1 MKRMTEEKAEQMLAF
16 IADKF
21 DANNLP
27 FDDVATFEL
36 FQRADTDGIFMMESE
51 WDKYDLLQIKPKDMD
66 ELTATIALSH
76 GLAVNPYIYT
86 YLKIQKI
93 HPFTYPRFTEMER
106 VKEILSDTHGI
117 LLWKEQKEEI
127 IAYIDSLSEEEKER
141 YKSAIKIV
149 LHEIEL
155 RQHSLSNRKFFR
167 NRAMICYKLAYIKT
181 HMPDEF
187 TEYYKKLCSTD

>member
-21 DANNLP
+21 DTNNLP
-27 FDDVATFEL
+27 FDDAATFEL

-51 WDKYDLLQIKPKDMD
+51 WDKYDLLRIKPKNMD

-86 YLKIQKI
+86 YLKIQEI
-93 HPFTYPRFTEMER
+93 QPFTYPMFTEMKR
-106 VKEILSDTHGI
+106 VKEILSDTHGM

-127 IAYIDSLSEEEKER
+127 LAYIDSLSDEEKER
-141 YKSAIKIV
+141 YSSAIKIV

-167 NRAMICYKLAYIKT
+167 NRAMICYKLAYIKA
-181 HMPDEF
+181 HMPEDF
-187 TEYYKKLCSTD
+187 CYYHAKLCTI

>member
-21 DANNLP
+21 GTNNLP
-27 FDDVATFEL
+27 FDDAATFEL

-51 WDKYDLLQIKPKDMD
+51 WDKYDLCQIKPKNMD
-66 ELTATIALSH
+66 ELIATIALSH

-86 YLKIQKI
+86 YLKIQEI
-93 HPFTYPRFTEMER
+93 QPFTYPRFTEMKR
-106 VKEILSDTHGI
+106 IKEILSDTHGM

-127 IAYIDSLSEEEKER
+127 LAYIDSLSDEEKER
-141 YKSAIKIV
+141 YSSAIKIV

-167 NRAMICYKLAYIKT
+167 NRAMICYKLAYIKA
-181 HMPDEF
+181 HMPEDFERLRM
-187 TEYYKKLCSTD
+187 KLCN

>member
-1 MKRMTEEKAEQMLAF
+1 MKRMTEEKAKQMFAF

-27 FDDVATFEL
+27 LDDSSTFEL

-51 WDKYDLLQIKPKDMD
+51 WDKYDLRQIKPKNMD

-93 HPFTYPRFTEMER
+93 QPFTYPRFTEMER
-106 VKEILSDTHGI
+106 VKEILSDTHGM
-117 LLWKEQKEEI
+117 LLWKEQKDEI
-127 IAYIDSLSEEEKER
+127 LAYIDSLSDEEKER
-141 YKSAIKIV
+141 YSSAIKIV
-149 LHEIEL
+149 LHEIDL

-167 NRAMICYKLAYIKT
+167 NRALICYKQAYIKV
-181 HMPDEF
+181 HMPNDFERLRV
-187 TEYYKKLCSTD
+187 ELCN

>member
-21 DANNLP
+21 DTNNLP
-27 FDDVATFEL
+27 LDDAATFEL

-51 WDKYDLLQIKPKDMD
+51 WDKYDLRQIKPKNMD

-86 YLKIQKI
+86 YLKIQEI
-93 HPFTYPRFTEMER
+93 QPFTYPRFTEMKR
-106 VKEILSDTHGI
+106 VKEILSDTHGM

-127 IAYIDSLSEEEKER
+127 LAYIDSLSDEEKEF
-141 YKSAIKIV
+141 YNSAIKIV

-155 RQHSLSNRKFFR
+155 RGHSLSNRKFFR
-167 NRAMICYKLAYIKT
+167 NRALLCYKLAYIKA
-181 HMPDEF
+181 HNKELFDKFVEQNLS
-187 TEYYKKLCSTD
+187 E

>member
-16 IADKF
+16 FAKDIDF
-21 DANNLP
+21 ENLS

-36 FQRADTDGIFMMESE
+36 FQRADTDGIYMMESD
-51 WDKYDLLQIKPKDMD
+51 WDKYDLRQIKPKNMD

-86 YLKIQKI
+86 YLKIQEI
-93 HPFTYPRFTEMER
+93 QPFTYPRFTQMGK

-127 IAYIDSLSEEEKER
+127 IDYIDSLSNEEKEL

-155 RQHSLSNRKFFR
+155 RKHSLSSKKFFR
-167 NRAMICYKLAYIKT
+167 SRALICYRLAYIKA
-181 HMPDEF
+181 HMPTEF
-187 TEYYKKLCSTD
+187 ELHRTLLFF

>member
-1 MKRMTEEKAEQMLAF
+1 MTEEKAKQMFAF

-27 FDDVATFEL
+27 LDDSLTFEL

-51 WDKYDLLQIKPKDMD
+51 WDKYDLRQIKPKNMD

-86 YLKIQKI
+86 YLKIQEI
-93 HPFTYPRFTEMER
+93 QPFTYPRFTEMER
-106 VKEILSDTHGI
+106 VKEILSDTHGM

-127 IAYIDSLSEEEKER
+127 LAYIDSLSDEEKER
-141 YKSAIKIV
+141 YSSAIKIV

-167 NRAMICYKLAYIKT
+167 NRAMICYKLAYIKV
-181 HMPDEF
+181 HMPEEF
-187 TEYYKKLCSTD
+187 DYYLEELCSEE

>member
-1 MKRMTEEKAEQMLAF
+1 MKRMTEEKAKQMFAF

-27 FDDVATFEL
+27 LDDSSTFEL

-51 WDKYDLLQIKPKDMD
+51 WDKYDLRQIKPKNMD

-93 HPFTYPRFTEMER
+93 QPFTYPRFTEMER
-106 VKEILSDTHGI
+106 VKEILSDTHGM

-127 IAYIDSLSEEEKER
+127 LAYIDSLSDEEKER
-141 YKSAIKIV
+141 YSSAIKIV

-155 RQHSLSNRKFFR
+155 RQHSLSSRKFFR
-167 NRAMICYKLAYIKT
+167 NRANICYKLAYIKA
-181 HMPDEF
+181 HMPEDFERLRM
-187 TEYYKKLCSTD
+187 KHCN

>member
-21 DANNLP
+21 DTNNLP
-27 FDDVATFEL
+27 FDDAATFEL

-51 WDKYDLLQIKPKDMD
+51 WDKYDLRQIMPKNMD

-86 YLKIQKI
+86 YLKIQEI
-93 HPFTYPRFTEMER
+93 QPFTYPRFTEIKR
-106 VKEILSDTHGI
+106 VKEILSDTHGM

-127 IAYIDSLSEEEKER
+127 LAYIDSLSDEEKER
-141 YKSAIKIV
+141 YSSAIKIV

-167 NRAMICYKLAYIKT
+167 NRAMICYKLAYIKV
-181 HMPDEF
+181 HMPEEF
-187 TEYYKKLCSTD
+187 DYYLEELCSEE

>member
-1 MKRMTEEKAEQMLAF
+1 MKRMTEEKAEQVLAF

-21 DANNLP
+21 DTNNLP
-27 FDDVATFEL
+27 FDDAATFEL

-51 WDKYDLLQIKPKDMD
+51 WDKYDLCQIKPKNMD
-66 ELTATIALSH
+66 ELIATIALSH

-86 YLKIQKI
+86 YLKIQEI
-93 HPFTYPRFTEMER
+93 QPFTYPRFTEIKR
-106 VKEILSDTHGI
+106 VKEILSDTHGM

-127 IAYIDSLSEEEKER
+127 LAYIDSLSDEEKER
-141 YKSAIKIV
+141 YSSAIKIV

-167 NRAMICYKLAYIKT
+167 NRAMICYKLAYIKA
-181 HMPDEF
+181 HMPEDFERLRMEF
-187 TEYYKKLCSTD
+187 CN

>member
-51 WDKYDLLQIKPKDMD
+51 WDKYDLLQIKPKNMD
-66 ELTATIALSH
+66 ELIATIALSH

-86 YLKIQKI
+86 YLKIQEI
-93 HPFTYPRFTEMER
+93 QPFTYPRFTEIKR
-106 VKEILSDTHGI
+106 VKEILSDTHGM

-127 IAYIDSLSEEEKER
+127 LDYIDSLSDEEKER
-141 YKSAIKIV
+141 YSSAIKIV

-167 NRAMICYKLAYIKT
+167 NRAMICYKLAYIKA
-181 HMPDEF
+181 HMPEDFERLRA
-187 TEYYKKLCSTD
+187 ELCN

>member
-1 MKRMTEEKAEQMLAF
+1 MKRMTEEKALLMLDF

-21 DANNLP
+21 DVNNLP
-27 FDDVATFEL
+27 LDDSSTFEL

-51 WDKYDLLQIKPKDMD
+51 WDKYDLRQIKQKNMD

-93 HPFTYPRFTEMER
+93 QPFTYPRFTEMER
-106 VKEILSDTHGI
+106 VKEILSDTHGM

-127 IAYIDSLSEEEKER
+127 LAYIDSLSDEEKER
-141 YKSAIKIV
+141 YSSAIKIV

-167 NRAMICYKLAYIKT
+167 NRAMICYKLAYIKA
-181 HMPDEF
+181 HM
-187 TEYYKKLCSTD
+187 TEDFERLRMKLCN

>member
-1 MKRMTEEKAEQMLAF
+1 MTEEKALLMLDF

-21 DANNLP
+21 DVNNLP

-51 WDKYDLLQIKPKDMD
+51 WDKYDLRQIKPKNMD

-93 HPFTYPRFTEMER
+93 QKIQPFTYPRFTEMER
-106 VKEILSDTHGI
+106 VKEILSDTHGM

-127 IAYIDSLSEEEKER
+127 LAYIDSLSDEEKER
-141 YKSAIKIV
+141 YSSAIKIV

-167 NRAMICYKLAYIKT
+167 NRAMICYKLAYIKA
-181 HMPDEF
+181 HMPEDFER
-187 TEYYKKLCSTD
+187 LNPNSG

>member
-21 DANNLP
+21 DTNNLP
-27 FDDVATFEL
+27 FDDAATFEL

-86 YLKIQKI
+86 YMKIQKI
-93 HPFTYPRFTEMER
+93 HPFTYPRFTEMDK

-127 IAYIDSLSEEEKER
+127 LAYIDSLSDEEKGR
-141 YKSAIKIV
+141 YIYAIKII

-167 NRAMICYKLAYIKT
+167 NRAMICYKLAYIKA
-181 HMPDEF
+181 HMPEDFERLRM
-187 TEYYKKLCSTD
+187 KLCN

>member
-21 DANNLP
+21 DTNNLP
-27 FDDVATFEL
+27 FDDAATFEL

-51 WDKYDLLQIKPKDMD
+51 WDKYDLPQIKPKNMD

-86 YLKIQKI
+86 YLKIQEI
-93 HPFTYPRFTEMER
+93 QPFTYPRFTEMKR
-106 VKEILSDTHGI
+106 VKEILSDTHGM

-127 IAYIDSLSEEEKER
+127 LAYIDSLSDEEKER
-141 YKSAIKIV
+141 YSSAIKIV

-167 NRAMICYKLAYIKT
+167 NRAMICYKLAYIKA
-181 HMPDEF
+181 HMPEDFERLRMKF
-187 TEYYKKLCSTD
+187 CN

>member
-21 DANNLP
+21 DTNNLP
-27 FDDVATFEL
+27 FDDAATFEL

-51 WDKYDLLQIKPKDMD
+51 WDKYDLLRIKPKNMD

-86 YLKIQKI
+86 YLKIQEI
-93 HPFTYPRFTEMER
+93 QPFTYPRFTEMER
-106 VKEILSDTHGI
+106 VKEILCDTHGM
-117 LLWKEQKEEI
+117 LLWKEQKDDI
-127 IAYIDSLSEEEKER
+127 LAYIDSLSDEEKEQ
-141 YKSAIKIV
+141 YSSAIKIV

-155 RQHSLSNRKFFR
+155 RQHSLSSRKFFR
-167 NRAMICYKLAYIKT
+167 NRAKICYKLAYIKA
-181 HMPDEF
+181 HMPEDFERLRA
-187 TEYYKKLCSTD
+187 ELCM

>member
-21 DANNLP
+21 DTNNLP
-27 FDDVATFEL
+27 FDDAATFEL

-51 WDKYDLLQIKPKDMD
+51 WDKYDLCQIKPKNMD
-66 ELTATIALSH
+66 ELIATIALSH

-86 YLKIQKI
+86 YLKIQEI
-93 HPFTYPRFTEMER
+93 QPFTYPRFTEMKR
-106 VKEILSDTHGI
+106 VKEILSDTHGM

-127 IAYIDSLSEEEKER
+127 LAYIDSLSDEEKER
-141 YKSAIKIV
+141 YSSAIKIV

-167 NRAMICYKLAYIKT
+167 NRAMICYKLAYIKA
-181 HMPDEF
+181 HMPEDFERLRM
-187 TEYYKKLCSTD
+187 KLCN

>member
-21 DANNLP
+21 DTNNLP
-27 FDDVATFEL
+27 FDDAATFEL

-51 WDKYDLLQIKPKDMD
+51 WDKYDLLRIKPKNMD

-86 YLKIQKI
+86 YLKIQEI
-93 HPFTYPRFTEMER
+93 QPFTYPRFTEMER
-106 VKEILSDTHGI
+106 VKEILSDTHGM

-127 IAYIDSLSEEEKER
+127 LAYIDSLSDEEKER
-141 YKSAIKIV
+141 YSSAIKIV

-167 NRAMICYKLAYIKT
+167 NRAMICYKLAYIKV
-181 HMPDEF
+181 HMPEEF
-187 TEYYKKLCSTD
+187 DYYLEELCSEE